1 MTGLRLIDRLSAP
14 GRVLRGRRGGFTLV
28 EAVVVI
34 AVTGIVA
41 AAVAL
46 FIRGPVQGYVDA
58 ARRAEL
64 TDEADTA
71 LRRMARD
78 VRLALPNSIRV
89 TTVGGKTYLEFL
101 QTSAGGRYRRQ
112 KAANGTGDPL
122 DFSAPDASFDVLG
135 PPVTLVPGEQNR
147 IVVYNLGL
155 PGADAYAGDNLSP
168 ATSATGTPLNHI
180 AINPFRFPL
189 ESPAHRFQVVSYPVT
204 YECDPGAK
212 VIRRYWNYPIAATQP
227 TPPSGGSQA
236 LLASDVTGCLITYDG
251 SITNPVVGPRAGLVT
266 LGLTISRLG
275 ESVTLYHAV
284 HVLNLP

>member
-1 MTGLRLIDRLSAP
+1 MTGLRPIDRLSAP

-89 TTVGGKTYLEFL
+89 ATVGGKTYLEFL

-135 PPVTLVPGEQNR
+135 PPITLVPGEQNR

-155 PGADAYAGDNLSP
+155 PGADAYAGDNLSS

-212 VIRRYWNYPIAATQP
+212 VIRRYWNYPIAAAQP

-236 LLASDVTGCLITYDG
+236 LAASDVTGCLITYDG
-251 SITNPVVGPRAGLVT
+251 SIANVRAGLVT
-266 LGLTISRLG
+266 LGLTIGRLG